1 VPSSLAGVLLAGLS
15 TVVFAAELRDRTIKA
30 YDAYYDG
37 ARRTFVA
44 RALAD
49 HDRRP
54 SPGVIVASPGGDDGI
69 IEVPGGLVHHWVGAT
84 FMAGVTL
91 QQALTLSKDFDGYPK
106 VYQTVLAAKVVSL
119 EGETYHVSMRL
130 KGGGGGVS
138 AVLDVRST
146 VAYVRPTAG
155 SAYAISNLDE
165 IREVKNAGARD
176 ESLLPAGRDSGYLW
190 RGNSFTFFS
199 ERDGGLYVEA
209 ETMGLSRRFPPMLGW
224 IIEPIARHIGRQ
236 SVETSLKEFAA
247 AIGRAR

>member
-1 VPSSLAGVLLAGLS
+1 VLALS
-15 TVVFAAELRDRTIKA
+15 VVVSAAELQDRASKA
-30 YDAYYDG
+30 YDAYSDG

-49 HDRRP
+49 QDRRP
-54 SPGVIVASPGGDDGI
+54 NSGVIVASPGGEDGI
-69 IEVPGGLVHHWVGAT
+69 IEVPAGLVHHWVGAT

-91 QQALTLSKDFDGYPK
+91 HQALAASHDFDAYPK
-106 VYQTVLAAKVVSL
+106 VYQTVLAARVISH

-146 VAYVRPTAG
+146 VTYVQPTSS

-165 IREVKNAGARD
+165 IREVRNAGARD

-209 ETMGLSRRFPPMLGW
+209 ETIGLSRRFPPMLGW
-224 IIEPIARHIGRQ
+224 IIEPIARRVGRQ
-236 SVETSLKEFAA
+236 SVETSLKEYAA
-247 AIGRAR
+247 AIGRVR

>member
-1 VPSSLAGVLLAGLS
+1 VLS
-15 TVVFAAELRDRTIKA
+15 VVVFAAELQDRTSKA
-30 YDAYYDG
+30 YDAYYEG

-54 SPGVIVASPGGDDGI
+54 SPGVVVASPGGEDGI
-69 IEVPGGLVHHWVGAT
+69 IDVPAGLVHHWAGAA
-84 FMAGVTL
+84 FMAGATL
-91 QQALTLSKDFDGYPK
+91 HQALTVSQDFDGYPK
-106 VYQTVLAAKVVSL
+106 VYQTVLAASVVSH
-119 EGETYHVSMRL
+119 EGETYHVSMRI
-130 KGGGGGVS
+130 KGSGGGVS

-146 VAYVRPTAG
+146 IAYVRPTSW

-190 RGNSFTFFS
+190 HGNSFTFFS

-209 ETMGLSRRFPPMLGW
+209 ETIGLSRRFPPMLGW
-224 IIEPIARHIGRQ
+224 IIEPIARRIGRQ

-247 AIGRAR
+247 ALGRTR